1 MATRKSRSPASRAPK
16 AKRPKASAAKQG
28 VRQPLVRMALDDLKP
43 APYNPRKI
51 SATALKGL
59 RASLKRFGLVQPIV
73 FNRRTGHVVGG
84 HQRVL
89 ALRESGETQAD
100 VLVVDLAEKDE
111 RALNVTLNNPK
122 IAGDFTDE
130 IDAMLAELQEQDSQM
145 MHDLRLDALLPPVDE
160 DEVAEIGHA
169 TRLEVVVTVE
179 NEHDQESL
187 YRRLKEE
194 GWAVRVLAL

>member
-1 MATRKSRSPASRAPK
+1 MAMRKSSPPAARTPK
-16 AKRPKASAAKQG
+16 AKRPATASAQKGAL
-28 VRQPLVRMALDDLKP
+28 QPLVRMALDDLKA

-51 SATALKGL
+51 SAAALKGL
-59 RASLKRFGLVQPIV
+59 KASLKRFGLVQPIV

-122 IAGDFTDE
+122 ISGDFTDE
-130 IDAMLAELQEQDSQM
+130 LDALLAELQEQDSQM
-145 MHDLRLDALLPPVDE
+145 MHDLRLDALLPPISDDE
-160 DEVAEIGHA
+160 SAEIEHA
-169 TRLEVVVTVE
+169 TRLEVVVTVG
-179 NEHDQESL
+179 NEQEQESL

-194 GWAVRVLAL
+194 GWTVRVLVI